1 MKWHER
7 AGPMAREHAGL
18 LHRVGAL
25 MQPAGNREEPEP
37 PRAGELQDE
46 GIDELHAR
54 VKRLEEVVEGL
65 QDALYRHA
73 RHQDDRIEELQ
84 RSMDPEQ
91 LARALSADARRR
103 GL

>member
-1 MKWHER
+1 MKWQER

-25 MQPAGNREEPEP
+25 MQPGAKREEPESP
-37 PRAGELQDE
+37 AAAEPQDE
-46 GIDELHAR
+46 GIDALHAR
-54 VKRLEEVVEGL
+54 VERLEEVVEGL

-73 RHQDDRIEELQ
+73 RHQDERIEELQ
-84 RSMDPEQ
+84 RSMEPEE

>member
-25 MQPAGNREEPEP
+25 MQPAANREEPEP
-37 PRAGELQDE
+37 PRAGEAQDE
-46 GIDELHAR
+46 GIDALHAR
-54 VKRLEEVVEGL
+54 VERLEEVVEGL

-84 RSMDPEQ
+84 RSMEPEQ
-91 LARALSADARRR
+91 LARSLSADARRR

>member
-1 MKWHER
+1 MKWQER
-7 AGPMAREHAGL
+7 AGPMTREHSGL

-25 MQPAGNREEPEP
+25 MAPGRREDPEAPVAVEPREEGVD
-37 PRAGELQDE
+37 ALN
-46 GIDELHAR
+46 AR
-54 VKRLEEVVEGL
+54 VGRLEEMVEGL

-84 RSMDPEQ
+84 RSMEPEEM
-91 LARALSADARRR
+91 ARTLDADARRR